1 MPTEWVNSM
10 VTIIKPNGQLHI
22 CIDPCDL
29 NRAVKQ
35 EYYPM
40 QTIEE
45 VVTRM
50 PNAKY
55 FSVLDASLGFWQ
67 VSLDAESTNICT
79 FNTPFGRYKF
89 KRLPFGLSSSQD
101 VFQKVMSEM
110 FEDIEGV
117 EVVIDDVLIWGET
130 ENQHDFLPNESPGTC
145 QFSKPS

>member
-1 MPTEWVNSM
+1 M
-10 VTIIKPNGQLHI
+10 VTIIKPNRQLHI

-67 VSLDAESTNICT
+67 VTLDAESTNICT
-79 FNTPFGRYKF
+79 FNIPFGRYKF

-117 EVVIDDVLIWGET
+117 EVVVDDVLIWGET